1 MGVGVV
7 FIYIRNSWSPIRGDA
22 DVYIGADLLWSPT
35 CPNKSHLEE
44 AVAALENNVTSV
56 FESWRLRIESTV
68 ECVKDSIPSTPFAQS
83 YPRSPSYW
91 SEARSRTVGTRSA
104 SSRLLHGTP
113 TAQWGTT
120 FHLIHAPSTTSRA
133 MAMVCPHSSMLRFSS
148 ILYQISI
155 ILE

>member
-1 MGVGVV
+1 MVRVMSCVALHMGVV

-35 CPNKSHLEE
+35 CPNKSHLECE
-44 AVAALENNVTSV
+44 AVAALENVTSV

-68 ECVKDSIPSTPFAQS
+68 ESVQS

-120 FHLIHAPSTTSRA
+120 FHLIHAPSTTSWPEFGFMRIE
-133 MAMVCPHSSMLRFSS
+133 HRRFVIAST
-148 ILYQISI
+148 YRNGI
-155 ILE
+155 I